1 MKQRSSGTITDDG
14 MTWADLCGHSLK
26 TSWVTSLFILP
37 FICFLSAYLEPILIF
52 IFLKSTIAS
61 HYLEKS
67 AWFIWNKVV
76 ALWERENIEVKQ
88 NLSKFLDNSGTYLSK
103 ETENRLL
110 SVESNQ
116 LLLSHVSSLH

>member
-1 MKQRSSGTITDDG
+1 M
-14 MTWADLCGHSLK
+14 
-26 TSWVTSLFILP
+26 
-37 FICFLSAYLEPILIF
+37 
-52 IFLKSTIAS
+52 
-61 HYLEKS
+61 
-67 AWFIWNKVV
+67 V